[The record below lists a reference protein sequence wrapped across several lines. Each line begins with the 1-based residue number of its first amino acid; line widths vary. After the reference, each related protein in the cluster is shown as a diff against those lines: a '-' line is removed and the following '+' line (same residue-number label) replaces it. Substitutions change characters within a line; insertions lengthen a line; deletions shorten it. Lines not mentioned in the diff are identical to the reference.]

1 MRLGR
6 CSLAPVMAEGM
17 SPTSMRALIAACAVR
32 VAAFMHGP
40 QIMFGV
46 LQVILRRDKI
56 AALGFGAGQLQI
68 ALVFPLRILGMH
80 WEANIGGL
88 VAGLVGS

>member
-1 MRLGR
+1 
-6 CSLAPVMAEGM
+6 
-17 SPTSMRALIAACAVR
+17 
-32 VAAFMHGP
+32 
-40 QIMFGV
+40 MFGV

>member
-1 MRLGR
+1 MRPGR
-6 CSLAPVMAEGM
+6 CSHVPVMAEAM
-17 SPTSMRALIAACAVR
+17 SPKSMRAFIAACAVR
-32 VAAFMHGP
+32 VAAFTHGA

-68 ALVFPLRILGMH
+68 ALIFPLRILGMSR
-80 WEANIGGL
+80 EANVG
-88 VAGLVGS
+88 GLVGS